1 MTSRRS
7 VRAAC
12 IAVATSLLGIFA
24 APHMASAAVTVTVTD
39 TGGTV
44 IPRAFVVSVN
54 SQGDAVDAGTTA
66 SDGTVSINESGAAGL
81 IVSAPGYQTK
91 TSSSATAQTVQ
102 LTATT
107 KSKLTYANTFGGQV
121 RTFAGDGES
130 GVMYAT
136 TDAQPSVWRTSDYAG
151 SWAPVPTTADVD
163 SGGLPQETANQIFTS
178 GYPGEVAVTLNSG
191 LYYSR
196 NFGNSWDQ
204 ISQYQNTV
212 TGSNKRHYW
221 VHAGTSSYLFV
232 KSESGFWGAV
242 MPDTTPTS
250 PITLTSL
257 SSWSAVTNT
266 DIVNFAPAGSG
277 NNVFMVVAGT
287 GGVKVYSLTAGA
299 TSIGSVSAS
308 LSSTVSGL
316 SITTTSSA
324 NDLVFLGTLNDTAPR
339 AVMVYDIESGSGVI
353 RVATDANKDGTWD
366 TNSGGMKSAAADN
379 ANWGTLSTITSI
391 GNAGYSQCGE
401 NGTSTVGSLAP
412 RPPAGALSNMAL
424 VGTIRQCF
432 FVFNAAGSTQ
442 TVGSNN
448 VDANTVVVMPMQGS
462 NNNTGFVWDS
472 GFDFTSTNMVTLT
485 GDGQFGLRK
494 SAVIDST
501 SSFRPNFSGAGQ
513 TGADAYV
520 NNVAT
525 SGTGSGSGGIAV
537 NGMSAPNITDM
548 AYSPNSTNGQRLVV
562 STTGTGG
569 SRTMLSTDGGT
580 SFSTIGAGGSQAVD
594 WWNGADSKQHIA
606 AGFTNDAKN
615 NFLQVK
621 AFIDQDGA
629 GALQMGE
636 EIAATAANRDLKNST
651 TYDFTFPNTA
661 LNPSSSC
668 LGIHS
673 FVYIASITSCAS
685 GGENPSGS
693 GELSAIEGI
702 AGYDKM
708 LVAVNK
714 SSGGGGGGSSSS
726 GGSLALVSFTT
737 ASSGVSTISEAK
749 FFGDNL
755 AAAGVATSNATT
767 RFGSTIETSYSGAVK
782 GIQYCPTGSVNR
794 VADTA
799 FVAVTGKGVYKITG
813 LSGASQS
820 HSGPIASGSY
830 SDLKVDCDTGL
841 MVGAGSDGMYFSL
854 DGTTFTKINTA
865 AAAPAPGPGPGGQ
878 GGSATAVAVQ
888 ADATSGEVVMSVA
901 SGNGDIKAVE
911 TNFAVLG
918 TTGADMVKDGTGPKT
933 PAAAV
938 SPPTD
943 AVNELNS
950 SSTGKNT
957 GSVQDLEV
965 PPAATDKVNKAGVR
979 VFSVRAMAT
988 SLSLAA
994 GTGGGAF
1001 KARVNS
1007 GGSSTSSGGSSSGGS
1022 TATTTPTATTV
1033 TPVVVKTPTVL
1044 KGKTLTVVSAL
1055 TTAGTTVVKGSKT
1068 SVVVATASKK
1078 ICSAT
1083 STTIKGLVA
1092 GTCSLTVT
1100 VTPAKVT
1107 KTTNT
1112 TVTKGQSLTIA
1123 SIASTNKLPST
1134 TNATVAV
1141 TVSAGSKRVC
1151 TVSANKTV
1159 KAIGSGKCTLT
1170 ISVTGKK
1177 FTKKLLVKVS

>member
-1 MTSRRS
+1 MGVIVRGVTGGPMTSRRS
-7 VRAAC
+7 ARTAC

-24 APHMASAAVTVTVTD
+24 APHVASAAVTVTVQD
-39 TGGTV
+39 TGGTA
-44 IPRAFVVSVN
+44 IARAFVVSVN
-54 SQGDAVDAGTTA
+54 SQGDAVDAGTTG
-66 SDGTVSINESGAAGL
+66 SDGTVSINEVGAAGL

-91 TSSSATAQTVQ
+91 TSSSAAAQTVQ
-102 LTATT
+102 LTAST

-121 RTFAGDGES
+121 RRFAGDGES

-151 SWAPVPTTADVD
+151 TWAPVPTAADVD
-163 SGGLPQETANQIFTS
+163 SGGIPNETASEVFTS

-232 KSESGFWGAV
+232 KSSVGLWGAV

-257 SSWSAVTNT
+257 ASWSAVANT
-266 DIVNFAPAGSG
+266 DIVNFAAAGSG
-277 NNVFMVVAGT
+277 NNVYMVVAGT

-299 TSIGSVSAS
+299 TSITSVSATV
-308 LSSTVSGL
+308 SSTTGL
-316 SITTTSSA
+316 TITTTSSD
-324 NDLVFLGTLNDTAPR
+324 NDLVFLSTLNDTAPR
-339 AVMVYDIESGSGVI
+339 AVMVYDIEGGAGTI
-353 RVATDANKDGTWD
+353 KVATDANKDATWD
-366 TNSGGMKSAAADN
+366 TNSGGMRSAGADN
-379 ANWGTLSTITSI
+379 ANWGTLATITSI
-391 GNAGYSQCGE
+391 GGSGYSQCGE
-401 NGTSTVGSLAP
+401 NGTNTVGSLAP

-432 FVFNAAGSTQ
+432 FVFNAAGSSQ
-442 TVGSNN
+442 SVGSNS
-448 VDANTVVVMPMQGS
+448 VPANTVVVMPMQGS

-472 GFDFTSTNMVTLT
+472 GVDFTSTNTVTLT

-494 SAVIDST
+494 SVVIEGN
-501 SSFRPNFSGAGQ
+501 SSFRPNFTGAGQ

-520 NNVAT
+520 NNVA
-525 SGTGSGSGGIAV
+525 SGGTGAGSGGIAV

-562 STTGTGG
+562 STTSTGG

-615 NFLQVK
+615 NFLQLK

-636 EIAATAANRDLKNST
+636 ELAASAANRDLKSST
-651 TYDFTFPNTA
+651 TYDFVFPGTA
-661 LNPSSSC
+661 LNLSSSC

-673 FVYIASITSCAS
+673 FVYIASITTCAS
-685 GGENPSGS
+685 GGENPANS
-693 GELSAIEGI
+693 GELAAIEGI

-737 ASSGVSTISEAK
+737 ASSGASTISEAR

-755 AAAGVATSNATT
+755 SAATGVANATAAT

-782 GIQYCPTGSVNR
+782 GVQYCPTGSVNR

-799 FVAVTGKGVYKITG
+799 FIAVTGKGVYKITG
-813 LSGASQS
+813 LSGSSQT

-830 SDLKVDCDTGL
+830 NDLKIDCDTGL

-865 AAAPAPGPGPGGQ
+865 AAAPGPGPGGQ

-888 ADATSGEVVMSVA
+888 ADATTGEVVMSVA

-911 TNFAVLG
+911 TNFTVLG
-918 TTGADMVKDGTGPKT
+918 TSGSDMVKDGTGPKT
-933 PAAAV
+933 TSTAV

-943 AVNELNS
+943 AVNELNN

-1001 KARVNS
+1001 KARVSS
-1007 GGSSTSSGGSSSGGS
+1007 GGSSTSSGGS
-1022 TATTTPTATTV
+1022 TTATTV
-1033 TPVVVKTPTVL
+1033 TPVVVKTPTVVR
-1044 KGKTLTVVSAL
+1044 GKTLTVVSAL

-1068 SVVVATASKK
+1068 AVVVATASKK

-1083 STTIKGLVA
+1083 STTIKGLKA
-1092 GTCSLTVT
+1092 GNCSLTVT

-1107 KTTNT
+1107 KATNT

-1134 TNATVAV
+1134 TGAAVAV
-1141 TVSAGSKRVC
+1141 TVSAGSKRIC

-1159 KAIGSGKCTLT
+1159 KAIGSGKCALT

-1177 FTKKLLVKVS
+1177 FTKKLLVQVS